1 MLDNEATAKPRTKLR
16 SIIPWLAAVILAAL
30 AAGSFLFYRMGLK
43 AGATATPVA
52 AAQRVTMVNGVPVVT
67 IDGAMQQQSGIR
79 TEALSSI
86 SHQTETSAYGTVVDL
101 NPLIELRSR
110 LVSMRGEVDTA
121 KAAAFAAGQQVERY
135 RTLYRE
141 QHAVSLQD
149 LQAKEAGYLSDQA
162 KLTAAQRNS
171 DNIRTQARQQF
182 GEPVAGWALDS
193 ESPDFERLANRQDVL
208 VRVTFPPGDQIQ
220 APTDIELDVNDKRV
234 PAHLVSASAESD
246 PTIQGRAFIYRAATS
261 IPDETNLVAHLPIT
275 TQATQGIIIPGAAI
289 VWHAGQPWAYVQIA
303 PDRFARRPVDRS
315 APTSDGFF
323 VADGFKPDDRV
334 VISGAQLL
342 LSEEL
347 RPTPGAGCKDPEC
360 D

>member
-1 MLDNEATAKPRTKLR
+1 
-16 SIIPWLAAVILAAL
+16 
-30 AAGSFLFYRMGLK
+30 
-43 AGATATPVA
+43 
-52 AAQRVTMVNGVPVVT
+52 MVNGVPVVT
-67 IDGAMQQQSGIR
+67 VDAAMQQQSGIR
-79 TEALSSI
+79 TEALSST

-101 NPLIELRSR
+101 SPLIDLRSR
-110 LVSMRGEVDTA
+110 MVSMRGEVDAA
-121 KAAAFAAGQQVERY
+121 KAAAFASGQQVERY
-135 RTLYRE
+135 RTLYRQ
-141 QHAVSLQD
+141 QHAVSLQKI
-149 LQAKEAGYLSDQA
+149 QAEEAAHLADEA
-162 KLTAAQRNS
+162 RLNAAQRNS

-182 GEPVAGWALDS
+182 GEPLTSWALDS
-193 ESPDFERLANRQDVL
+193 DSPHFARLANRQDVL
-208 VRVTFPPGDQIQ
+208 VRVTFPSGDRSQ
-220 APTDIELDVNDKRV
+220 APADIELDVNDKRV

-261 IPDETNLVAHLPIT
+261 IPDGTNLVAHLPIT
-275 TQATQGIIIPGAAI
+275 TQATQGIIVPGAAI

-303 PDRFARRPVDRS
+303 PGRFARRPVDRS